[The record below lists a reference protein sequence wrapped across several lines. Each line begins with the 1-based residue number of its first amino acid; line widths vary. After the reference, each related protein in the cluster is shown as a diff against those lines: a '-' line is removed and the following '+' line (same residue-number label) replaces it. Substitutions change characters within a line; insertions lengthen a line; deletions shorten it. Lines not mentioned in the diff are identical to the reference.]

1 MAGSA
6 GSGFIVVRLADYLG
20 FLSQVI
26 PRAVLYFTG
35 EAAEDDDWGDEF
47 DDEDEEE
54 GDEPSGASDNE

>member
-1 MAGSA
+1 M
-6 GSGFIVVRLADYLG
+6 
-20 FLSQVI
+20 I